1 MITCNNKRILAFILV
16 ITLAAALLTGCD
28 SPAPQDGNG
37 NGTEPNTEAVKGE
50 TVETDHF
57 TMTVATGYNKMDING
72 GIQAYQ
78 GSNAIE
84 VWVRPSTQNA
94 EKEAEKFAAD
104 YNGTT
109 PTQAELFGLTFYTTT
124 FTASGSYQ
132 TKYVAVSD
140 GNRIEIGITGP
151 DHENNKELQ
160 GMLNSISF
168 K

>member
-1 MITCNNKRILAFILV
+1 MFICSVKRILGLAMAV
-16 ITLAAALLTGCD
+16 SLAAALLTGCGG
-28 SPAPQDGNG
+28 SAPQGGSG
-37 NGTEPNTEAVKGE
+37 NGTEPKTEAIKGE
-50 TVETDHF
+50 TMETDHF
-57 TMTVATGYNKMDING
+57 TMTVATGYNKMDISG

-94 EKEAEKFAAD
+94 EEEAGKFAAD
-104 YNGTT
+104 YDGTA
-109 PTQAELFGLTFYTTT
+109 PEQVELFGLTFYTTT
-124 FTASGSYQ
+124 FTASGYDQ

-140 GNRIEIGITGP
+140 GNRIEIGITGA

>member
-1 MITCNNKRILAFILV
+1 MITCTNKRIIAFILV
-16 ITLAAALLTGCD
+16 IALAAALMTGCG
-28 SPAPQDGNG
+28 SSAPQSASG
-37 NGTEPNTEAVKGE
+37 NGTEPKTEAIKGE

-57 TMTVATGYNKMDING
+57 TMTVATGYNKMDISG

-94 EKEAEKFAAD
+94 EEEAGKFAAD
-104 YNGTT
+104 YDGTD
-109 PTQAELFGLTFYTTT
+109 PEQVELFGLTFYTTT
-124 FTASGSYQ
+124 FTASGYDQ
-132 TKYVAVSD
+132 TKYVAISD
-140 GNRIEIGITGP
+140 GNRIEIGITGA

>member
-1 MITCNNKRILAFILV
+1 MITCNNKRIIAFILV
-16 ITLAAALLTGCD
+16 IALAAALLTGCGG
-28 SPAPQDGNG
+28 SAPQGGSG
-37 NGTEPNTEAVKGE
+37 NGTEPKTEAVKGE

-57 TMTVATGYNKMDING
+57 TVTVATGYNKMDISS

-84 VWVRPSTQNA
+84 VWVRPSTQDA
-94 EKEAEKFAAD
+94 EKEAAKFAAD
-104 YNGTT
+104 YDGTD
-109 PTQAELFGLTFYTTT
+109 PEQVELFGLTFYTTT
-124 FTASGSYQ
+124 FTASGYDQ

-140 GNRIEIGITGP
+140 GNRIEIGITGA